1 MAGGWGWCENYCKK
15 IGKSVAQLGKC
26 AYLCGMIIEAMGV
39 PCGRRKWMAW
49 PAIICEPL
57 RAQVLPW
64 GAMIFNGPLFSDTK
78 FSKNFPAI
86 MNCFNIA
93 QPRVGEGQP
102 FSKGQ
107 PRASAAIA
115 TLTATGE
122 GHQHF

>member
-1 MAGGWGWCENYCKK
+1 MDGVAGHNLRAAEGA
-15 IGKSVAQLGKC
+15 SVA
-26 AYLCGMIIEAMGV
+26 M
-39 PCGRRKWMAW
+39 
-49 PAIICEPL
+49 
-57 RAQVLPW
+57 

>member
-1 MAGGWGWCENYCKK
+1 
-15 IGKSVAQLGKC
+15 
-26 AYLCGMIIEAMGV
+26 
-39 PCGRRKWMAW
+39 
-49 PAIICEPL
+49 
-57 RAQVLPW
+57 
-64 GAMIFNGPLFSDTK
+64 
-78 FSKNFPAI
+78 

-93 QPRVGEGQP
+93 QPRVSEGQP